1 MATFVT
7 TQPSGIPAPRSV
19 AQMALAIKIT
29 RQCISF
35 LTFGIIIIIA
45 GGLAFIPQVGQYLL
59 GITTYYHCFL
69 GWIFAFLNNIEI
81 YNYQHFQIIV
91 SCSIGIAT
99 YNNGVYRRKIGPAHV
114 AFSVIGSLAAIGGI
128 VISCINISN
137 LVRVI
142 SSGHPVIIGSLVT
155 NIVVTIFYSSYL
167 GVAIFHIVAFA
178 RASRL
183 DTTGTANQMLSMKQ
197 SVPQQSAYAPQPQ
210 VQPQVQQAQPYTQQA
225 QPYAQQAQPYIQQA
239 QPYTQQAQPY
249 TQQAQPYT
257 QQYSQQPQTLPTYDQ
272 TSYPAHR

>member
-59 GITTYYHCFL
+59 GIRTYYHCFWA
-69 GWIFAFLNNIEI
+69 GFL
-81 YNYQHFQIIV
+81 IIV

-167 GVAIFHIVAFA
+167 GVAIFHFVAFA

-197 SVPQQSAYAPQPQ
+197 SVAVPQQSAYAPQPQ
-210 VQPQVQQAQPYTQQA
+210 AQPQVQQAQPQVQQAQPYTQQA